1 MALSRLF
8 LSLLVRKLGPLNK
21 ISRTIVVSI
30 LVQMNHTHIYI
41 YTRIFARFARK
52 ILAKQPPQDSQIA
65 KHPPQEQM
73 CVEKMVEAKEA
84 KFSERLSLEAPGLM
98 HLKRRLPK
106 NYFLRILTLWGGF
119 RGFWGGRKGWT

>member
-1 MALSRLF
+1 MSEAS
-8 LSLLVRKLGPLNK
+8 K
-21 ISRTIVVSI
+21 I
-30 LVQMNHTHIYI
+30 LIYI
-41 YTRIFARFARK
+41 YICILEFFARFARK

-106 NYFLRILTLWGGF
+106 IYFLRILTLWGGF

>member
-1 MALSRLF
+1 
-8 LSLLVRKLGPLNK
+8 
-21 ISRTIVVSI
+21 
-30 LVQMNHTHIYI
+30 
-41 YTRIFARFARK
+41 
-52 ILAKQPPQDSQIA
+52 
-65 KHPPQEQM
+65 M

-119 RGFWGGRKGWT
+119 RGFWGGKKGLDVKII